1 MQVITDSDALA
12 RLAASYAEAPFVT
25 VDTEF
30 MRERTYWPQL
40 CLIQIARPGGGPDD
54 AAIIDPLAAGIDLT
68 PLYELMANS
77 AVVKVFHA
85 ARQDV
90 EIFHKFGGVIP
101 TPLFD
106 TQVAAMVCGYGEQVG
121 YETLVRK
128 IARQGLDKSSRFTDW
143 SRRPL
148 SDKQLAYALADVTH
162 LRVIYEKLAEQL
174 DRTGRSHWVKEEL
187 TILTDPGTYVT
198 EPPDAWKRIKTRTTN
213 GRFLSVVRELAA
225 WREAAAQERNVPR
238 SRLMKDDAL
247 LEVASNKPKT
257 IEELGRSRLLLREAR
272 KSDTAQQILAA
283 VAAGEA
289 IPREDHPVVEET
301 PPPKPGSGALVDLL
315 KVLLKA
321 RSDEMDVAQKLIA
334 TSDDLQRIA
343 NEANPE
349 VRAMH
354 GWRYEVFGELA
365 MRLKR
370 GEIALSATSKGVKV
384 VEL

>member
-1 MQVITDSDALA
+1 MRIIREQAALSDF
-12 RLAASYAEAPFVT
+12 AAECAEQDYVT

-30 MRERTYWPQL
+30 LRERTYWPQL
-40 CLIQIARPGGGPDD
+40 CLVQVAYPGSDYN
-54 AAIIDPLAAGIDLT
+54 AALIDPLADGLDLA
-68 PLYELMANS
+68 PLYELMADES
-77 AVVKVFHA
+77 VVKVFHA

-128 IARQGLDKSSRFTDW
+128 IAREGLDKSSRFTDW

-148 SDKQLAYALADVTH
+148 SEKQLVYALADVTH

-187 TILTDPGTYVT
+187 KILTDPGTYET
-198 EPPDAWKRIKTRTTN
+198 DPPDAWKRIRTRTTN
-213 GRFLSVVRELAA
+213 GKFLAVVRELAA
-225 WREAAAQERNVPR
+225 WREAKAQERNVPR
-238 SRLMKDDAL
+238 SRLLKDEAL

-257 IEELGRSRLLLREAR
+257 VEELGRSRLLMREAR
-272 KSDTAQQILAA
+272 KNDTAQEILAA

-289 IPREDHPVVEET
+289 VAREDQPFVAET

-334 TSDDLQRIA
+334 STEDLQRIA
-343 NEANPE
+343 NEDEPQ

-354 GWRYEVFGELA
+354 GWRNEVFGELA

-370 GEIALSATSKGVKV
+370 GEIALSATPKGVKV